1 MCALDERHAA
11 EPESVRPSWDGAM
24 VSSDQRDRNRDK
36 YFLFAALV
44 GFGLWLASIG
54 PLRTWATEAGLRGSW
69 VFGVAPSFL
78 AACTFAFWQ
87 AFAVRSRPLASAAY
101 AAALV
106 TAAEVIQLFLPGY
119 TADVWDAVAG
129 VVGAAVAMPMLL
141 WRERRRRRNPLR
153 LD

>member
-1 MCALDERHAA
+1 
-11 EPESVRPSWDGAM
+11 M
-24 VSSDQRDRNRDK
+24 VSSGQRDPDRDK

-78 AACTFAFWQ
+78 AAGTFAFWQ

-106 TAAEVIQLFLPGY
+106 TAVEVIQLFLPGY
-119 TADVWDAVAG
+119 TADVWDAMAG
-129 VVGAAVAMPMLL
+129 VVGAAVAMPVLL
-141 WRERRRRRNPLR
+141 WRERRRRRNPPR